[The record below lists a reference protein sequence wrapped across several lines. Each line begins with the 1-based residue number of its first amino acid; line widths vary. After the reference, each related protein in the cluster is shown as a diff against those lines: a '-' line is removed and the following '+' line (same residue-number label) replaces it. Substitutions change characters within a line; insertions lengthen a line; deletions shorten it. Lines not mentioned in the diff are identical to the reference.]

1 MDVKIF
7 GVFFVLIF
15 VILIYREYDRRIYMD
30 KWNISF
36 IIVIVFMFIVNF
48 IFEWLFK
55 LVYLICWF
63 NRFSS
68 FLYLDK
74 L

>member
-48 IFEWLFK
+48 IFELLFK
-55 LVYLICWF
+55 LVYLIC
-63 NRFSS
+63 
-68 FLYLDK
+68 
-74 L
+74 

>member
-15 VILIYREYDRRIYMD
+15 VILIYREYDRRIYID

-48 IFEWLFK
+48 IFELLFK
-55 LVYLICWF
+55 LVYLIRWF

-68 FLYLDK
+68 FL
-74 L
+74 

>member
-15 VILIYREYDRRIYMD
+15 VILIYREYDRRIYID

-48 IFEWLFK
+48 ILEWLFK
-55 LVYLICWF
+55 LVYLIRWF

-68 FLYLDK
+68 FLYIDK

>member
-48 IFEWLFK
+48 IFE
-55 LVYLICWF
+55 
-63 NRFSS
+63 
-68 FLYLDK
+68 
-74 L
+74 

>member
-15 VILIYREYDRRIYMD
+15 VILIYREYDRRIYTD

-55 LVYLICWF
+55 LVYLVRWF

-68 FLYLDK
+68 FLYIDK